1 MYLQETNLKALEL
14 LARFKYLSTSQFIK
28 LGLAS
33 SQPAVSRILQRFF
46 KAKKEKDESEAKLI
60 KSPLINKLTFP
71 LDPKRGKLENLYCLN
86 KRGATV
92 LSEYL
97 DKNINEIEYL
107 KGNTFFA
114 KDYAHR
120 VTQIDYYIQLYLNSV
135 EHNYSIDFFH
145 SYYDKQGANRSNT
158 SQTLEARTKLYYADG
173 SYYIP
178 DAIYKT
184 TETISDGSQQE
195 FYYVLEIHKN
205 HDSKRAIETIEKNI
219 KALDEYSLQKKYN
232 YEYAHKVIVVFDTQT
247 ARDAV
252 FRRFEKIDYYLEF
265 GKLFELIIK

>member
-14 LARFKYLSTSQFIK
+14 LAKFKYLSTSQFIK

-86 KRGATV
+86 KRGATI

-97 DKNINEIEYL
+97 DKDINEIEYI
-107 KGNTFFA
+107 KGSSFFA

-120 VTQIDYYIQLYLNSV
+120 VTQIDYYIELYLNSI
-135 EHNYSIDFFH
+135 EQNFTIEFFH

-158 SQTLEARTKLYYADG
+158 SQMLESRTKLYYADG

-184 TETISDGSQQE
+184 REIISDGSWQE
-195 FYYVLEIHKN
+195 FYYVLEIHKGK
-205 HDSKRAIETIEKNI
+205 DTKRAIETIEKNI
-219 KALDEYSLQKKYN
+219 KALDEYSLQKKYD
-232 YEYAHKVIVVFDTQT
+232 YQYAHKVIVVFDTQT

-252 FRRFEKIDYYLEF
+252 FKRFEKMDYYFEY
-265 GKLFELIIK
+265 FELTS